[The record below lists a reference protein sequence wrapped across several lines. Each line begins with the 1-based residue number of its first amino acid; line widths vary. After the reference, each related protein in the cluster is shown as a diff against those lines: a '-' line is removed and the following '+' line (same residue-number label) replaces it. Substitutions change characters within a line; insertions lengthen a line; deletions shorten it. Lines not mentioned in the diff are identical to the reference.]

1 VAVGRFNA
9 RPLRIG
15 CTYSGAVRKRVFTRV
30 RALAWIIGGSMHGR
44 IIRIV
49 RRDGE
54 VETYV
59 IAEPDKAKAV
69 AKLAAR
75 AANKLDRVEP
85 IGRAS
90 LDLLKSMGLAPG
102 EFSRA

>member
-1 VAVGRFNA
+1 ME
-9 RPLRIG
+9 
-15 CTYSGAVRKRVFTRV
+15 Y
-30 RALAWIIGGSMHGR
+30 GR

-49 RRDGE
+49 RRHGE

-59 IAEPDKAKAV
+59 IAEPNKAKAV
-69 AKLAAR
+69 AKLTAR

-90 LDLLKSMGLAPG
+90 LELLRTMGLGPG
-102 EFSRA
+102 EFSKA